1 MVARSSAKVELRA
14 LAHGICKLLWL
25 KILLDELKFMII
37 EIYENELMKVYYD
50 NKAIIAISYNPVR
63 HNKTKHVEVYRHFIK
78 EKIERWVHC
87 VVNMPSSQQVVDLF
101 TKGSFKP
108 IFEKL
113 VDKLGPFN
121 VFSLA

>member
-1 MVARSSAKVELRA
+1 
-14 LAHGICKLLWL
+14 
-25 KILLDELKFMII
+25 MII